1 MTERVQFVRLF
12 DRPEV
17 FRATTF
23 QAFWKANDRD
33 SARLGITLKGRL
45 GSVWRARLKR
55 QVREWFR
62 LQRESFGAADLNI
75 VIKVPPEMNWDF
87 VSRLAGQMRE
97 WKK

>member
-1 MTERVQFVRLF
+1 MTGRRQFVRLF
-12 DRPEV
+12 DHSEV
-17 FRATTF
+17 FRGTTF

-33 SARLGITLKGRL
+33 SARLGITLRGRL

-62 LQRESFGAADLNI
+62 LRRESFGAVDLNI
-75 VIKVPPEMNWDF
+75 VIRVPLEMNWDF
-87 VSRLAGQMRE
+87 VNRLVGHMRD